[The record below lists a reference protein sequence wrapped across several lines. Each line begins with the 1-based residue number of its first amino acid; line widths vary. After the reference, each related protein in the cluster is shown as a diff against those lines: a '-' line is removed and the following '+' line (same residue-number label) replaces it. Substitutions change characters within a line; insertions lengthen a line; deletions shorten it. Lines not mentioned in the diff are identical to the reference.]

1 MDGDISTRAGC
12 YAPFRWRRLV
22 LATGLG
28 LGLMLG
34 RDTMAADGA
43 PGAATAATL
52 TTEAEL
58 RVSLGGSE
66 WRAAPNEG
74 FSYRVTV
81 ANGGNA
87 AAPALVETLLH
98 PALGNV
104 TVAASGFTCTR
115 QFEASGSQPGTTV
128 TCTSWEPLAPGASAS
143 VAVRARSAA
152 SPGTYGIV
160 AWAAE
165 EGASDEDSRTSTE
178 LRVD

>member
-1 MDGDISTRAGC
+1 MDGNISTRSGC

-34 RDTMAADGA
+34 RDTMTADGA
-43 PGAATAATL
+43 PGAATAAVL
-52 TTEAEL
+52 AAEADL
-58 RVSLGGSE
+58 RVSLDGSE

-81 ANGGNA
+81 ANTGNA
-87 AAPALVETLLH
+87 AAPALVETVLH

-115 QFEASGSQPGTTV
+115 QFEASGTQPGTTV
-128 TCTSWEPLAPGASAS
+128 TCTSWDPLEPGASAS
-143 VAVRARSAA
+143 VAVRARSAD
-152 SPGTYGIV
+152 SPGTYPIA

-165 EGASDEDSRTSTE
+165 DGAGDDESRTSTE